1 MKKSSNKK
9 AKNVK
14 LEKIRSSIKLDLKQ
28 VDISQIIKCEM
39 ENFSLHLG
47 LIVIEQFMQ
56 AEVEQLVG
64 TRYSRG
70 RQGDIDVATLY
81 QAKDLGC

>member
-39 ENFSLHLG
+39 ENF
-47 LIVIEQFMQ
+47 
-56 AEVEQLVG
+56 
-64 TRYSRG
+64 R
-70 RQGDIDVATLY
+70 
-81 QAKDLGC
+81 